1 MYRVSIDS
9 QNQCS
14 VVNKITR
21 VDGQTMCTRKQHI
34 LLNIF
39 LMLLLH
45 PHFIGKLF
53 FNMIWWPKKSKK
65 YSPSISVFGIQNNH
79 NLTTSC
85 WPYPQALINAV
96 HPSSSLSIKSILNS
110 KINKARFARNVV
122 KWDFLQDLQ
131 PLWICKIF
139 FQHLAWLWKEPQK
152 RGLHGTLHHCWMG
165 INL

>member
-53 FNMIWWPKKSKK
+53 FNMI
-65 YSPSISVFGIQNNH
+65 
-79 NLTTSC
+79 
-85 WPYPQALINAV
+85 
-96 HPSSSLSIKSILNS
+96 
-110 KINKARFARNVV
+110 
-122 KWDFLQDLQ
+122 
-131 PLWICKIF
+131 
-139 FQHLAWLWKEPQK
+139 
-152 RGLHGTLHHCWMG
+152 
-165 INL
+165 